1 MKIRLPKSFA
11 TATLVAFTVL
21 SFGGVYPTVTQS
33 RSLPGMNQTLSL
45 TNRAVNDATAH
56 DDDDDDR
63 GRIAFVRFNAGNNDI
78 YVMNPDGTGLVNVT
92 NHRASD
98 RLPAWSFDGS
108 KIAFRSTRDGNQEIY
123 VMNDDGSDV
132 VRLTFDPAVDTSPSW
147 TPEGRILFSS
157 NRRGRF
163 EIYEVNADGSD
174 LRHIDIAVE
183 GNLTFPNESS
193 EGHRLAFISTNFFD
207 AQAIWIAHT
216 DGTHPTQL
224 TPNEMHAAFPDWS
237 PTGNHLLFS
246 NNVCPICDLSEI
258 FVTNQS
264 GNGMRQLTSSG
275 DGNNDLFGRWSPD
288 GSQIVFTRDDFVN
301 PTTICVMNGDGSD
314 VVNITHN
321 AAFDFEP
328 DWGPSKRRD
337 DDEGLSRER

>member
-1 MKIRLPKSFA
+1 MKIRVPKSFA

-21 SFGGVYPTVTQS
+21 SFGAVYPTVTQS

-45 TNRAVNDATAH
+45 TNRTVNDATAH

-301 PTTICVMNGDGSD
+301 PTTICVMNRDGSD